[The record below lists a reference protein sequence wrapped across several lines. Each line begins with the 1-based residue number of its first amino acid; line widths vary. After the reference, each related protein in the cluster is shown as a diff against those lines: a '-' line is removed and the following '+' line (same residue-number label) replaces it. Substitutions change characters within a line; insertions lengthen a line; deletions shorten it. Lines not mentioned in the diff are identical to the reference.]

1 MNVRNW
7 TEGIGWNEMNGR
19 KWMEINCFRE
29 NDGGEMK
36 ERGEGMKS
44 EGRGRIGEYGDKVY
58 RIMEIQKHKL
68 DWLSK

>member
-1 MNVRNW
+1 
-7 TEGIGWNEMNGR
+7 
-19 KWMEINCFRE
+19 MEINCFRE
-29 NDGGEMK
+29 NDGGEIK